1 MSRFHELRDT
11 QSVGNNDMLRI
22 TSSGRIPRR
31 VMKTGQSHENEYAN
45 VVIVCAPAI
54 LSKMMG
60 SLHPAGALYE
70 KPVNIRLAKEAHQH
84 LVAVLERRGVIVR
97 DVRDILLE
105 RVNWSV
111 GDRVCLENLAFK
123 CLSYVFKEDSSAP
136 ANGSE
141 TDSSGEKKTINEAS
155 SYYVSDQ
162 YKQAVIEEM
171 GKQQLVDIILTNPTV
186 VISPSQRDTGF
197 TATYQFEPLSNIIFV
212 RDQQITTRKGI
223 VMARLRS
230 QQRQR
235 EVDIMEFCFR
245 KLGLDVIGRIPHP
258 GHLEGGDF
266 FPLGEKLCLIGIGPR
281 SDWAAV
287 EYLMERD
294 LLGTDTVAVVK
305 DEFEQKQE
313 RMHLD
318 TVFNILGDDCCIMLE
333 EMMGA
338 DSRTKR
344 VVDEYIVCQ
353 SADSE
358 SGSDSSKRIG
368 RYILRRQDVEFSSFM
383 RENGFTIIPVT
394 DEEQLSYGCNILN
407 LGNGDVISIERNT
420 ARRIACSKAFK
431 GTIEYLDFTAVTC
444 MYGGVHC
451 ATQVVSRERGSGRNG
466 RLQQT
471 TKNANRSNNRTID
484 VYGGA
489 DSGDSEKEMSS

>member
-1 MSRFHELRDT
+1 M
-11 QSVGNNDMLRI
+11 N
-22 TSSGRIPRR
+22 
-31 VMKTGQSHENEYAN
+31 TGQSHENEHAK

-84 LVAVLERRGVIVR
+84 LVAVLERRGIFVR

-105 RVNWSV
+105 NVNWSV

-123 CLSYVFKEDSSAP
+123 CLTYVFKDDPSSP
-136 ANGSE
+136 AANRIAM
-141 TDSSGEKKTINEAS
+141 DPSGEKNTLSEAS

-186 VISPSQRDTGF
+186 VIRPSQRDTGF
-197 TATYQFEPLSNIIFV
+197 TATYQFEPLSNIVFV

-245 KLGLDVIGRIPHP
+245 KLGLDVIGRIPDSA
-258 GHLEGGDF
+258 HLEGGDF
-266 FPLGEKLCLIGIGPR
+266 FPLGEKLCLLGIGPR

-287 EYLMERD
+287 EYLLERD
-294 LLGTDTVAVVK
+294 LLGTSTVAVVK
-305 DEFEQKQE
+305 DEFERKQE

-318 TVFNILGDDCCIMLE
+318 TVFNVLGDNCCIMLE
-333 EMMGA
+333 NMMGA
-338 DSRTKR
+338 ESPTRR
-344 VVDEYIVCQ
+344 MVDEYTVCG
-353 SADSE
+353 SLDSERLADSE
-358 SGSDSSKRIG
+358 AESATPKRLG
-368 RYILRRQDVEFSSFM
+368 PYVLLRQDVEFSSFM
-383 RENGFTIIPVT
+383 KENGFTIIPVT
-394 DEEQLSYGCNILN
+394 DQEQLDYGCNVLN
-407 LGNGDVISIERNT
+407 LGDGDVISIERKT

-451 ATQVVSRERGSGRNG
+451 ATQVVSREHRARLVGSMG
-466 RLQQT
+466 QT
-471 TKNANRSNNRTID
+471 DDKPSNDNLD
-484 VYGGA
+484 VNGA
-489 DSGDSEKEMSS
+489 DSGDSEREMSS